1 MYGKN
6 SFYNKNLKYAAVV
19 VLAIIIISLLLRL
32 VEIVLNIAVF
42 KP

>member
-6 SFYNKNLKYAAVV
+6 SFYIKNFKYAAIV
-19 VLAIIIISLLLRL
+19 VLVIIIISLLLRL
-32 VEIVLNIAVF
+32 VEIVFNITIF